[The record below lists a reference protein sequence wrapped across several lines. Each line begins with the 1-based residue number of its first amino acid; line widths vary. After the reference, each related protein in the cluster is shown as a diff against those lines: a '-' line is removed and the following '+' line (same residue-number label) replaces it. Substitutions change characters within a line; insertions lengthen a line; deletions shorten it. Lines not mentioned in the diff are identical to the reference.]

1 MNEVKKHKM
10 NLPNRITLIRVFILP
25 LIIIIPLLA
34 KINPESNFLCK
45 DIIIKGTT
53 SQTKL

>member
-25 LIIIIPLLA
+25 LIMLIIP
-34 KINPESNFLCK
+34 
-45 DIIIKGTT
+45 
-53 SQTKL
+53 